1 MEEATTSRPESV
13 FASDHNPLQW
23 MRKQP
28 GPRGTFGRLLLEL
41 ESIDY
46 EVENVAAD
54 YLSRTKVELDQ
65 TINDEE
71 EFLERHVFTISQ
83 FEISFE
89 WIKRKQMEDMNCRQL
104 LFQLEAHGRILDGQ
118 FKKVRGMQMIDGG
131 LFRDVN

>member
-1 MEEATTSRPESV
+1 
-13 FASDHNPLQW
+13 

-28 GPRGTFGRLLLEL
+28 DPRGKFGRLLLEL

-83 FEISFE
+83 SEISFE

>member
-28 GPRGTFGRLLLEL
+28 DPRGTFGRLLLEL

-46 EVENVAAD
+46 EVENRKGRENVAAD
-54 YLSRTKVELDQ
+54 YLSRTKVELLVDQ

-71 EFLERHVFTISQ
+71 EFLEQHVRIYNFTI
-83 FEISFE
+83 
-89 WIKRKQMEDMNCRQL
+89 
-104 LFQLEAHGRILDGQ
+104 
-118 FKKVRGMQMIDGG
+118 
-131 LFRDVN
+131 